1 MSHLV
6 GLPSIGVTMELIRV
20 TSHPSLATQ
29 LYKMQCKCLQ
39 NSPKCTK
46 VNVRFKNLGE
56 PAPTIPRPCNGFCL
70 SALIFFYHQY
80 LVRPTFLLR
89 SPLFS
94 KASDAHT
101 LYNQVTTN
109 SKNCTFRFEVKCY
122 HGQDGP
128 TRLKRTK
135 QESKKM
141 D

>member
-46 VNVRFKNLGE
+46 VNVRFKNLRACSHNS
-56 PAPTIPRPCNGFCL
+56 PPLQWLLPL
-70 SALIFFYHQY
+70 S
-80 LVRPTFLLR
+80 PFLLR